1 METSRHLKVRAM
13 QASDQEAAFCISF
26 PGYPI
31 RNRVQYSVGT
41 TTPCNAELEK
51 SAPDPIDHH
60 FPP

>member
-1 METSRHLKVRAM
+1 M